1 MGVYKVQLANGETL
15 VDMSDATATS
25 ETVLAGYTAYGADGN
40 LILGTAAST
49 KRTEVNI
56 TLPVSG
62 WVDNEQTVAVPAA
75 VAGCTVFV
83 GGDKASEPEYSTC
96 EVYCDPDRQED
107 GSLTFTC
114 TYLPMED
121 VVANVVILS

>member
-1 MGVYKVQLANGETL
+1 MGVNKVQLANGETL
-15 VDMSDATATS
+15 VDMSDATATP

-62 WVDNEQTVAVPAA
+62 WVDNSQVISVDGVTAKSTIFA
-75 VAGCTVFV
+75 
-83 GGDKASEPEYSTC
+83 GGDMGSEPEYSGC
-96 EVYCDPDRQED
+96 GVYCSGQ
-107 GSLTFTC
+107 GNGTLTFSC
-114 TYLPMED
+114 SVVPSED
-121 VVANVVILS
+121 VVADVIILT

>member
-1 MGVYKVQLANGETL
+1 MGVNKVQLANGETL
-15 VDMSDATATS
+15 VDLSDATATS

-75 VAGCTVFV
+75 VSGCTIFV
-83 GGDKASEPEYSTC
+83 GGDSGSESEYSTC
-96 EVYCDPDRQED
+96 EVHASGQAD
-107 GSLTFTC
+107 GSLTFSC

>member
-1 MGVYKVQLANGETL
+1 MGIYKIQLANGETL
-15 VDMSDATATS
+15 VDMSDATSTA

-40 LILGTAAST
+40 LIQGTAAST

-75 VAGCTVFV
+75 VSGCTVFA
-83 GGDKASEPEYSTC
+83 GGDSGSEPEYSTC
-96 EVYCDPDRQED
+96 EVYCSGQAD
-107 GSLTFTC
+107 GSLTFSC

-121 VVANVVILS
+121 VVANVAILS

>member
-1 MGVYKVQLANGETL
+1 MGVNKVQLANGETL
-15 VDMSDATATS
+15 VDLSDATATS

-75 VAGCTVFV
+75 VSGCTIFV
-83 GGDKASEPEYSTC
+83 GGDSGSEPEYSTC
-96 EVYCDPDRQED
+96 EVYASGQAD
-107 GSLTFTC
+107 GSLTFSC

>member
-1 MGVYKVQLANGETL
+1 MGVNVVIYGGRTL
-15 VDMSDATATS
+15 VDMRNATATA

-40 LILGTAAST
+40 LIQGTAAST

-56 TLPVSG
+56 LLPVSG
-62 WVDNEQTVAVPAA
+62 WVDNEQTISVPAA
-75 VAGCTVFV
+75 VSGCTVFV
-83 GGDKASEPEYSTC
+83 TGDKASEPEYSTC
-96 EVYCDPDRQED
+96 EVYCDPDRQVA

>member
-1 MGVYKVQLANGETL
+1 MGVNKVQLANGETL

-75 VAGCTVFV
+75 VSGCTVFV
-83 GGDKASEPEYSTC
+83 GGDSGSEPEYSTC
-96 EVYCDPDRQED
+96 EVYASGQAD
-107 GSLTFTC
+107 GSLTFSC
-114 TYLPMED
+114 TYLPVED

>member
-1 MGVYKVQLANGETL
+1 MGINKVQLADGETL
-15 VDMSDATATS
+15 VDMSDATATAA
-25 ETVLAGYTAYGADGN
+25 TVLAGYTAYGADGN
-40 LILGTAAST
+40 LIIGTAAST

-56 TLPVSG
+56 LLPASG

-75 VAGCTVFV
+75 VSGCTVFA
-83 GGDKASEPEYSTC
+83 GGDDASEPEYSTC
-96 EVYCDPDRQED
+96 EVYCSGQADR
-107 GSLTFTC
+107 SLTFSC

>member
-1 MGVYKVQLANGETL
+1 MGVNKVQLANGETL
-15 VDMSDATATS
+15 VDLSDATATS

-56 TLPVSG
+56 ALPVSG

-75 VAGCTVFV
+75 VSGCTVFV
-83 GGDKASEPEYSTC
+83 GGDSGSEPEYSTC
-96 EVYCDPDRQED
+96 EVYASGQAD
-107 GSLTFTC
+107 GSLTFSC